1 MHSIT
6 IPRRKSDGW
15 GISFLINSV
24 KIIHLDTDHIFVITS
39 INNLSVSFKSIVVTV
54 SRQLTFRAVSNTIYV
69 LVVLMIKEIFTMKSD
84 DFNKSEQILKLRSKI
99 VKAENSRLSGEP
111 TVSLE
116 EARTRL
122 NEKYNTEIL
131 DGNN

>member
-1 MHSIT
+1 
-6 IPRRKSDGW
+6 
-15 GISFLINSV
+15 
-24 KIIHLDTDHIFVITS
+24 
-39 INNLSVSFKSIVVTV
+39 
-54 SRQLTFRAVSNTIYV
+54 
-69 LVVLMIKEIFTMKSD
+69 MIKEIFTMKSD

-122 NEKYNTEIL
+122 NEKYNAKIL
-131 DGNN
+131 NGNN